1 MPRGGQRPGAG
12 RPFGSGRFREPARNL
27 RVPLSLVGPISEM
40 LAQHQQ
46 AQASSFVSSTHPS
59 ALRGSAVAL
68 PTPGKVAIWDPVDA
82 LEMLGR
88 LEAMRVRA
96 TAAVLDPLYRSKNS
110 AGRAAFLSEVI
121 PLVTAASR
129 VADHIFVWGF
139 PESIARLVDHW
150 PSHLRL
156 RGWLTWYFRNAPDR
170 SKSWRPSQQACL
182 HLSRADARLYPEHFY
197 PERQRA
203 FAAEN
208 KLEYKMTPYTVI
220 EEDEPD
226 SVFKEA
232 LMSGFIKKSEQ
243 TGFTY
248 QKPECVIEPL
258 LKMTTRP
265 GDLVI
270 DPTAGS
276 GTTGSVATKL
286 GCAAI
291 LSDRSGAAIR
301 LCRKRLAE
309 SMVSPGP
316 MSDG

>member
-27 RVPLSLVGPISEM
+27 RVPLSLVGPVSEL

-46 AQASSFVSSTHPS
+46 AQAISFVRSKQPSSPHEP
-59 ALRGSAVAL
+59 VIAL
-68 PTPGKVAIWDPVDA
+68 PTPGKVAIYDPVDA
-82 LEMLGR
+82 IEMLGR
-88 LEAMRVRA
+88 LEAGKVRA
-96 TAAVLDPLYRSKNS
+96 SAVVLDPLYRSKNS

-121 PLVTAASR
+121 PLITAASR

-150 PSHLRL
+150 PSHLRFQ
-156 RGWLTWYFRNAPDR
+156 GWLTWYFRNAPNR

-182 HLSRADARLYPEHFY
+182 HLSRVDARIYPENFY

-203 FAAEN
+203 LVTEN
-208 KLEYKMTPYTVI
+208 KLEFKFTPYTVI

-258 LKMTTRP
+258 LKMTTIP

-301 LCRKRLAE
+301 LCRKRLAG
-309 SMVSPGP
+309 SLAVP
-316 MSDG
+316 MA